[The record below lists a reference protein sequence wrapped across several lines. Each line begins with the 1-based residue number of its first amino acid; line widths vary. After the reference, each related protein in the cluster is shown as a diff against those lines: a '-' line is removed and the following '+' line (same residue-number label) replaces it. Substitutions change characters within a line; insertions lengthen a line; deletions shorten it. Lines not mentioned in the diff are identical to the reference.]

1 MKKQAEKKAEN
12 DTRYYTATAICL
24 WAPVGLAGG
33 ALIGALC
40 GGVAAGLLAGF
51 FLGLICGVTVGAVLD
66 GRKRNRASQT
76 DYETELR
83 GVMEQLAE
91 NGRFLVAVP
100 AQRWLDGQKNRAPL
114 IAAIQQSEEE
124 CIHGGRKID
133 PLYHKA
139 LLLLTVK

>member
-1 MKKQAEKKAEN
+1 MKKQTEKKTEN
-12 DTRYYTATAICL
+12 DMRYYTATAICL
-24 WAPVGLAGG
+24 WAPVGLAVG

-40 GGVAAGLLAGF
+40 GGVVPGLLAGF
-51 FLGLICGVTVGAVLD
+51 FTGLVCGAAGGAMLN
-66 GRKRNRASQT
+66 GRKKNRSAQME
-76 DYETELR
+76 YEAELR